1 MGLLRCPAQGARVS
15 FVVAAPQLA
24 ANLTNMKLMSG
35 GVTSELFEQIVYRML
50 SEGSYAKHRKRM
62 VLRLI
67 EAGGRVEQWLKRCGC
82 ELPMGY
88 EGGMFI
94 WARLPPGIN
103 GELLTQAALKQGM
116 VLAPGALLGYDP
128 AHRDSMRFN
137 VAHSDEPRVQQVFE
151 ARLRG
156 VS

>member
-1 MGLLRCPAQGARVS
+1 
-15 FVVAAPQLA
+15 
-24 ANLTNMKLMSG
+24 MKLMSG

-62 VLRLI
+62 VQRLT

-94 WARLPPGIN
+94 WARLPAGVD
-103 GELLTQAALKQGM
+103 GERLALLALKQGM
-116 VLAPGALLGYDP
+116 VLAPGALFGYDP

-137 VAHSDEPRVQQVFE
+137 VAHSDEAQVRQLFE
-151 ARLRG
+151 ALLLKA
-156 VS
+156 